1 MRPGLGS
8 CEKISSMGAGW
19 VCRVLSGAGNIEL
32 EQLDDAGRD
41 WFAVGPSGEH
51 IGALEEIL
59 TAAVGGL
66 VDPNWFAVAVATVKR
81 DSTSERRSML
91 LVKRAAGTWFH
102 TTFAENRASISRH
115 GLDWT
120 RMTNTGIAGSREP
133 EAEGVFL
140 CSNIESAE
148 WFAQMGWRRGAPGGH
163 LGRRPRR
170 GVVGRR
176 SRRKWRRRRRLDDLH
191 RINRAHATHARAQR
205 PAAIQPWMKLRAE
218 SVATRS

>member
-59 TAAVGGL
+59 TAAVGGS

-120 RMTNTGIAGSREP
+120 RMTDTGIAGSREP

-148 WFAQMGWRRGAPGGH
+148 WFAQMGWRRGRPVDIWAVALDGAWLVGDPGASG
-163 LGRRPRR
+163 G
-170 GVVGRR
+170 G
-176 SRRKWRRRRRLDDLH
+176 DDDWM
-191 RINRAHATHARAQR
+191 ICTESIAHTQLTLVRNDLL
-205 PAAIQPWMKLRAE
+205 PSSPG
-218 SVATRS
+218 